1 MPGATVT
8 GRLLIVLEMI
18 KFEHT
23 VFALPFAYL
32 GAFLA
37 TRGFPGWWATLWIL
51 VAMIGARSA
60 AMAFNRLADW
70 QFDAQN
76 PRTRQRA
83 LPRGLVSG
91 NFVAAF
97 TLLSGAIFLFA
108 AYQLNPLAFALSP
121 VALGIVL
128 LYSYTKR
135 FTSLSHVFLGLSLGI
150 APVGGWIAVT
160 GRISVEPFVLAGAVL
175 FWVAGFDIIYACQ
188 DVNFDLTQALHSIP
202 ARLGIGWA
210 LVISALFHLVMLVL
224 LAWVFIDASLGVL
237 SWVGLALVVI
247 ALVYEHLLVKPG
259 DLSRVDAAF
268 FGINGAISIILFA
281 FVGLDLCLAAWA
293 RS

>member
-1 MPGATVT
+1 
-8 GRLLIVLEMI
+8 MI

-23 VFALPFAYL
+23 IFALPFAYL

-37 TRGFPGWWATLWIL
+37 KRGFPGWWATLWIL

-70 QFDAQN
+70 QFDAEN
-76 PRTRQRA
+76 PRTRERA
-83 LPRGLVSG
+83 LPKGLVSG

-97 TLLSGAIFLFA
+97 TLFSGAVFLFA

-121 VALGIVL
+121 LALGIVL
-128 LYSYTKR
+128 AYSYTKR

-160 GRISVEPFVLAGAVL
+160 GRIAAEPFVLAGAVL
-175 FWVAGFDIIYACQ
+175 FWVAGFDVIYACQ
-188 DVNFDLTQALHSIP
+188 DVDFDVAQTLHSIP

-210 LVISALFHLVMLVL
+210 LLISAGFHLAMLVL
-224 LAWVFIDASLGVL
+224 LAWVFLNASLGVL
-237 SWVGLALVVI
+237 SWVGLALVAI

-259 DLSRVDAAF
+259 DLSRVNAAF
-268 FGINGAISIILFA
+268 FGINGVISIILFV
-281 FVGLDLCLAAWA
+281 FVGLDLCLAA
-293 RS
+293 

>member
-1 MPGATVT
+1 MPRATLT

-23 VFALPFAYL
+23 IFALPFAYL

-37 TRGFPGWWATLWIL
+37 KRGFPGWWATLWIL

-70 QFDAQN
+70 QFDAEN
-76 PRTRQRA
+76 PRTRERA
-83 LPRGLVSG
+83 LPKGLVSG
-91 NFVAAF
+91 NFVAVF
-97 TLLSGAIFLFA
+97 TLFSGAVFLLA
-108 AYQLNPLAFALSP
+108 AYQLNPLAFLLSP
-121 VALGIVL
+121 LALGVVL
-128 LYSYTKR
+128 AYSYTKR

-160 GRISVEPFVLAGAVL
+160 GRIAVEPFVLAGAVL

-188 DVNFDLTQALHSIP
+188 DVDFDISKALHSIP

-210 LVISALFHLVMLVL
+210 LLISAGFHLAMLVL
-224 LAWVFIDASLGVL
+224 LTWVFLNASLGVL
-237 SWVGLALVVI
+237 SWVGLALVAI

-259 DLSRVDAAF
+259 DLSRVNAAF
-268 FGINGAISIILFA
+268 FGINGIISIILFV